1 MDSRMR
7 DAGLSGRLSQL
18 HAVLD
23 ERLGFRQLSDLVRM
37 AGAPQHT
44 RFAFGLKNVGI

>member
-1 MDSRMR
+1 MR
-7 DAGLSGRLSQL
+7 DDGLSGRLSQL

-37 AGAPQHT
+37 AGALSTPDLH
-44 RFAFGLKNVGI
+44 LV